1 MSHDCS
7 WTLYISV
14 GKDIGS
20 LICNVGTAAAAAAPA
35 AATAPAGDE
44 AKAEEKVE
52 AKKEES
58 EESSDED
65 MGFGMFTL
73 LFRLHVN
80 DKSLS
85 VSADLFG

>member
-1 MSHDCS
+1 MYVRTCIPS
-7 WTLYISV
+7 

-35 AATAPAGDE
+35 ATTAAAGE
-44 AKAEEKVE
+44 ETKAEEKVE

-65 MGFGMFTL
+65 MGFGMLSFALGLVTL
-73 LFRLHVN
+73 
-80 DKSLS
+80 K
-85 VSADLFG
+85 